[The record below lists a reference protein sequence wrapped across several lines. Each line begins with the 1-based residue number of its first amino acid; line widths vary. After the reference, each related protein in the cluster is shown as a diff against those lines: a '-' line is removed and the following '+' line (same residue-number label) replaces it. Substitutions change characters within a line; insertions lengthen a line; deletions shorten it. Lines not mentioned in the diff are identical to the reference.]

1 MFEERVGKVFSGHPP
16 DRLVVADHA
25 RNVYLRMIQ
34 AHNHNRDA
42 KMFYIVDEIFS
53 VAKDCQDAI
62 AFPATWEGQ
71 AFVKGQMPILFLGKT
86 AYAQFLS

>member
-1 MFEERVGKVFSGHPP
+1 MFH
-16 DRLVVADHA
+16 
-25 RNVYLRMIQ
+25 
-34 AHNHNRDA
+34 
-42 KMFYIVDEIFS
+42 IVDEIFS